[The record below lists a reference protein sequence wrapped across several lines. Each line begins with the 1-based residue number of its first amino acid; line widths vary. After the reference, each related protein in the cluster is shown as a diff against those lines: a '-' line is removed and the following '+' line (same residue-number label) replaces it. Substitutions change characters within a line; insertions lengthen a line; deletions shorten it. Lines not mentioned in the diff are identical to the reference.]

1 MTALAAR
8 LRAMWLWPVTI
19 ATVLLLLASCSPRPP
34 HPLPAPSQMVHDK
47 GRLWRVEGRDIAP
60 SHVFG
65 TFQIYDERLLAL
77 QSPVEEA
84 FVDAQ
89 VLAVEDF
96 GGLYERGG
104 IYNVD
109 TLKLPEGESLDS
121 LIGGRSFGILT
132 WHMERSELR
141 PKDNIKPWAFWLY
154 MGGLNWGFVD
164 YTSGYDYRASI
175 TLADSLQVRARREKK
190 QVVDLETVRERFDIV
205 DKLPLDAQ
213 ADMLKVVL
221 DRYSKRA
228 PRVEKAQLYLDGD
241 LATLDALWREYLGW
255 HHSATAAVLDDRLIN
270 DRNPLLVQR
279 MILRMREA
287 STFVAVDVRHLP
299 GENGIL
305 RLLERQG
312 YAVTRL
318 Q

>member
-1 MTALAAR
+1 MTSFAAR
-8 LRAMWLWPVTI
+8 LRAMWLWPAAI
-19 ATVLLLLASCSPRPP
+19 ATVLLLAGCSPRPP
-34 HPLPAPSQMVHDK
+34 HPLPAPSQMIHGE

-65 TFQIYDERLLAL
+65 TFHIYDERLLAL
-77 QSPVEEA
+77 PSLVEQA
-84 FVDAQ
+84 FVEAP
-89 VLAVEDF
+89 VLALEDF
-96 GGLYERGG
+96 GGLYEHGDV
-104 IYNVD
+104 YNVD
-109 TLKLPEGESLDS
+109 TLKLPKGESLED

-132 WHMERSELR
+132 WHMERNELR

-175 TLADSLQVRARREKK
+175 TLADSLQIRARREGK
-190 QVVDLETVRERFDIV
+190 QVVDLETVRERFDVV

-213 ADMLKVVL
+213 ADMLKMVL

-228 PRVEKAQLYLDGD
+228 PRVEKAQLYLNGD
-241 LATLDALWREYLGW
+241 LATLDALWREHLGW
-255 HHSATAAVLDDRLIN
+255 HQAATAAVLDDRLIN
-270 DRNPLLVQR
+270 DRNPVLVQR
-279 MILRMREA
+279 MIPLMRET
-287 STFVAVDVRHLP
+287 STFVAVDVRHLA
-299 GENGIL
+299 GENGML

-312 YAVTRL
+312 YTVTRL